1 MLNEGPVYIRT
12 TSYLFLLT
20 RGRPFV
26 LPLLLLLAHSSA
38 RLTYSRRG
46 RTLRKLC
53 VHTQN
58 PIILSAGLSVL
69 VATTVL
75 GRRQVELRLFS
86 ELPRR
91 VLLGNRYSRPW
102 IIMR

>member
-46 RTLRKLC
+46 RTLSHKLC
-53 VHTQN
+53 RRCAHKAQQLINHLEERNEALTNIEQH
-58 PIILSAGLSVL
+58 GLPSSSSRSRNEQ
-69 VATTVL
+69 
-75 GRRQVELRLFS
+75 GIRR
-86 ELPRR
+86 
-91 VLLGNRYSRPW
+91 GG
-102 IIMR
+102 

>member
-1 MLNEGPVYIRT
+1 MIDEGPVPVAIYA
-12 TSYLFLLT
+12 YYFLLT

-26 LPLLLLLAHSSA
+26 LPLLLLAHSSA

-58 PIILSAGLSVL
+58 PIILSAGLPVL

>member
-12 TSYLFLLT
+12 TSSLFLLT

-26 LPLLLLLAHSSA
+26 LPLLLLAHSSA

-75 GRRQVELRLFS
+75 GRRHVELRLFS